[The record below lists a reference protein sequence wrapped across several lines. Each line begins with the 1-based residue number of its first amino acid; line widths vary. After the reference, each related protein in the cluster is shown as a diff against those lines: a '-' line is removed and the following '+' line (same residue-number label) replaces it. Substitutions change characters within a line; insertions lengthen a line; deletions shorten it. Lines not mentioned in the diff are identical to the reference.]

1 MLYSISQIKNY
12 LKISQKSV
20 GVSNLLNPTDAQHNF
35 EFYCFFLSR
44 NWALGET
51 TPQLD
56 NNVMRVYPNI
66 TSNSM
71 CDKKNVYR
79 KNNTKR
85 ANDPSDA
92 RQYLKNE
99 KHVRRQTCF

>member
-51 TPQLD
+51 TP
-56 NNVMRVYPNI
+56 
-66 TSNSM
+66 
-71 CDKKNVYR
+71 
-79 KNNTKR
+79 
-85 ANDPSDA
+85 
-92 RQYLKNE
+92 
-99 KHVRRQTCF
+99 